1 MFPIISCTILTLVQI
16 VTYISLLEVFAET
29 RPWFQKHKVIV
40 TILATANCI
49 LWAFVLDAYL
59 YIKLV
64 VIALSFFVVA
74 KVVVNAKNTAVS
86 ALAIMY
92 YNFLILLEFI
102 IAMIS
107 MKLELFSVVR
117 EQWEYDFL
125 RLQIVFIE
133 VAILLVITL
142 VSKKNKGKFK
152 EIMRLLETKDWIGIF
167 IITLVSALISSI
179 TAKESGMAEMYH
191 LDLFVAL
198 IGLSTVFMNV
208 AIISLFIQSVKR
220 QKHILESEAI
230 LNRVKNETAL
240 YRSISDNLDR
250 QRKRVHEFDNQLA
263 AIKGML
269 EQGNIKELEEYV
281 NLLEEKK
288 PIEQATIDTKHVIV
302 NAILNTKCEEMQ
314 SKDILF
320 VSKIND
326 LSELTIRDDD
336 LVVLLSNLLNN
347 AIEACE
353 QSVDKV
359 IKMKFVIEDNQIILS
374 VKNSNAELPTQVDGK
389 IVTSKTDHPGEH
401 GIGLKNVEEVVEKYN
416 GAYVIDFDN
425 ELFSISMIIPL

>member
-1 MFPIISCTILTLVQI
+1 MFPIISCTILTLAQI
-16 VTYISLLEVFAET
+16 VAYISLLEVFAET
-29 RPWFQKHKVIV
+29 RPWFQKYKVLI

-64 VIALSFFVVA
+64 TTALSFFVVA
-74 KVVVNAKNTAVS
+74 KVVVNAKSTAIS
-86 ALAIMY
+86 ALAMMY

-102 IAMIS
+102 IAMVS
-107 MKLELFSVVR
+107 MKLELFSTLR

-125 RLQIVFIE
+125 RLEIVLVE
-133 VAILLVITL
+133 VAILIVITFA
-142 VSKKNKGKFK
+142 SKKNKGKFK
-152 EIMRLLETKDWIGIF
+152 EIMRILETKDWIGIF

-208 AIISLFIQSVKR
+208 AIIRLFIKSVKR

-230 LNRVKNETAL
+230 INRVKNETAL
-240 YRSISDNLDR
+240 YRSISDNLDK
-250 QRKRVHEFDNQLA
+250 QRKRAHEFDNQLA

-269 EQGNIKELEEYV
+269 EQGNIKELEAYV
-281 NLLEEKK
+281 NLIEEKK
-288 PIEQATIDTKHVIV
+288 PLEHMVIDSKNVIV

-320 VSKIND
+320 VSRIND
-326 LSELTIRDDD
+326 LSGLTIRDDD

-347 AIEACE
+347 AIEASE

-425 ELFSISMIIPL
+425 ELFSISMMIPL

>member
-29 RPWFQKHKVIV
+29 RPWFQKHKVLV

-64 VIALSFFVVA
+64 ATALSFFGVA

-86 ALAIMY
+86 ALAMMY

-102 IAMIS
+102 IAMVS
-107 MKLELFSVVR
+107 MKLELFSTVR
-117 EQWEYDFL
+117 EQWEYVFL

-133 VAILLVITL
+133 VAILLVITF

-208 AIISLFIQSVKR
+208 AIIRLFIQSVKR

-250 QRKRVHEFDNQLA
+250 QRKRAHEFDNQLA
-263 AIKGML
+263 AIKGMI

-288 PIEQATIDTKHVIV
+288 PIEQVTIDTKHVIV

-353 QSVDKV
+353 QAKEKV
-359 IKMKFVIEDNQIILS
+359 VKMKFVIEDNQIILS
-374 VKNSNAELPTQVDGK
+374 VKNSIAELPTQVDGK
-389 IVTSKTDHPGEH
+389 IVTSKTDHPEEH

-416 GAYVIDFDN
+416 GGYVIDFDN
-425 ELFSISMIIPL
+425 ELFSISMMIPL

>member
-16 VTYISLLEVFAET
+16 VAYISLLEVFTET
-29 RPWFQKHKVIV
+29 RPWFQKHKLLVIM
-40 TILATANCI
+40 LATANGI

-59 YIKLV
+59 YIKLMTT
-64 VIALSFFVVA
+64 ILSFFVIA
-74 KVVVNAKNTAVS
+74 KFVVNAKNTAVS
-86 ALAIMY
+86 ALTMMY
-92 YNFLILLEFI
+92 YNLLILLEFI
-102 IAMIS
+102 IAMVS
-107 MKLELFSVVR
+107 MKLELFSAER

-133 VAILLVITL
+133 VAVLLVITF

-152 EIMRLLETKDWIGIF
+152 EIMRLLETKDWVGIF

-230 LNRVKNETAL
+230 INRVKNETAL
-240 YRSISDNLDR
+240 YRSISDNLDK
-250 QRKRVHEFDNQLA
+250 QRKRAHEFDNQLA

-353 QSVDKV
+353 QSSDKI
-359 IKMKFVIEDNQIILS
+359 IKMKFEIEGNQIILS
-374 VKNSNAELPTQVDGK
+374 VKNSIAGLPTQVDGK
-389 IVTSKTDHPGEH
+389 IVTSKADHPEEH
-401 GIGLKNVEEVVEKYN
+401 GIGLKNVEEVVEKYD
-416 GAYVIDFDN
+416 GAYALKFD
-425 ELFSISMIIPL
+425 EGWFMISMLIPL

>member
-29 RPWFQKHKVIV
+29 RPWFQKHKVLV

-64 VIALSFFVVA
+64 TTVLSYFVIAKF
-74 KVVVNAKNTAVS
+74 VVNAKNTAVS
-86 ALAIMY
+86 ALTMMY
-92 YNFLILLEFI
+92 YNLLILLEYI
-102 IAMIS
+102 IAMVS
-107 MKLELFSVVR
+107 MKLELFSTVR

-125 RLQIVFIE
+125 RLQIVLVE
-133 VAILLVITL
+133 VVILIAIAF

-152 EIMRLLETKDWIGIF
+152 ESMRLLETKDWIGIF

-208 AIISLFIQSVKR
+208 AIIRLFIQSVKR

-250 QRKRVHEFDNQLA
+250 QRKRAHEFDNQLA

-353 QSVDKV
+353 QSSDKI
-359 IKMKFVIEDNQIILS
+359 IKMKFEIEGNQIILS
-374 VKNSNAELPTQVDGK
+374 VKNSIAGLPTQVDGK
-389 IVTSKTDHPGEH
+389 IVTSKADHPEEH

-416 GAYVIDFDN
+416 GGYVIDFDN
-425 ELFSISMIIPL
+425 DLFSISMMIPL

>member
-29 RPWFQKHKVIV
+29 RPWFQKNKVLV

-64 VIALSFFVVA
+64 ATALSFFVVA

-86 ALAIMY
+86 ALAMMY

-102 IAMIS
+102 IAMVS
-107 MKLELFSVVR
+107 MKLELFSAVR

-133 VAILLVITL
+133 VAILLVITF

-152 EIMRLLETKDWIGIF
+152 EIMRLLETKDWVGIF

-208 AIISLFIQSVKR
+208 AIIRLFIQSVKR

-230 LNRVKNETAL
+230 INRVKNETML
-240 YRSISDNLDR
+240 YHSIFDNLDR
-250 QRKRVHEFDNQLA
+250 QKKRAHEFDNQLA

-281 NLLEEKK
+281 NLLNEKK
-288 PIEQATIDTKHVIV
+288 PKEQPIIDTNHVIV
-302 NAILNTKCEEMQ
+302 NAILNTKYVEMRD
-314 SKDILF
+314 KDILF
-320 VSKIND
+320 VMKIND
-326 LSELTIRDDD
+326 LSGLTIRDDD

-353 QSVDKV
+353 QAKEKV
-359 IKMKFVIEDNQIILS
+359 VKMKFVIEDNQIILS
-374 VKNSNAELPTQVDGK
+374 VKNSIAELPTQVDGK
-389 IVTSKTDHPGEH
+389 IVTSKTDHPEEH

-416 GAYVIDFDN
+416 GGYVIDFDN
-425 ELFSISMIIPL
+425 ELFSISMMIPL

>member
-29 RPWFQKHKVIV
+29 RPWFQKHKVLV

-64 VIALSFFVVA
+64 TTVLSYFVIAKF
-74 KVVVNAKNTAVS
+74 VVNAKNTAVS
-86 ALAIMY
+86 ALTMMY
-92 YNFLILLEFI
+92 YNLLILLEFI
-102 IAMIS
+102 IAMVS
-107 MKLELFSVVR
+107 MELELFSTVR

-133 VAILLVITL
+133 VAILLVITF

-152 EIMRLLETKDWIGIF
+152 EIMRLLETKDWVGIF

-208 AIISLFIQSVKR
+208 AIIRLFIQSVKR

-240 YRSISDNLDR
+240 YRSISDNLDK
-250 QRKRVHEFDNQLA
+250 QRKRAHEFDNHLV

-269 EQGNIKELEEYV
+269 EQGDIKELEEYV
-281 NLLEEKK
+281 NLIEEKK
-288 PIEQATIDTKHVIV
+288 PLEHMVIDSKNVIV

-320 VSKIND
+320 VSRIND
-326 LSELTIRDDD
+326 LSGLTIRDDD

-374 VKNSNAELPTQVDGK
+374 VKNSKAELPTQVDGK

-425 ELFSISMIIPL
+425 ELFSISMMIPL

>member
-29 RPWFQKHKVIV
+29 RPWFQKHKVLV

-64 VIALSFFVVA
+64 TTVLSYFVIAKF
-74 KVVVNAKNTAVS
+74 VVNAKNTAVS
-86 ALAIMY
+86 ALTMMY
-92 YNFLILLEFI
+92 YNLLILLEFI
-102 IAMIS
+102 IAMVS
-107 MKLELFSVVR
+107 MELELFSTVR

-125 RLQIVFIE
+125 RLQIVLVE
-133 VAILLVITL
+133 VVILIAIFV
-142 VSKKNKGKFK
+142 VGKKNKGKLK
-152 EIMRLLETKDWIGIF
+152 EIMRLLETRDWVGIF
-167 IITLVSALISSI
+167 IISFVSSLIISI
-179 TAKESGMAEMYH
+179 TAKESGMVDMYH
-191 LDLFVAL
+191 LDLFIVL

-208 AIISLFIQSVKR
+208 AIIRLFIQSVKR

-230 LNRVKNETAL
+230 MSRVKNETAL
-240 YRSISDNLDR
+240 YRSIFDNLDR
-250 QRKRVHEFDNQLA
+250 QKKRAHEFDNQLA

-281 NLLEEKK
+281 NLLNEKK
-288 PIEQATIDTKHVIV
+288 PKEQPIIDTNHVIV
-302 NAILNTKCEEMQ
+302 NAILNTKYVEMRD
-314 SKDILF
+314 KDILF
-320 VSKIND
+320 VMKIND
-326 LSELTIRDDD
+326 LSGLTIRDDD

-353 QSVDKV
+353 QAKEKV
-359 IKMKFVIEDNQIILS
+359 VKMKFVIEDNQIILS
-374 VKNSNAELPTQVDGK
+374 VKNSIAELPTQVDGK
-389 IVTSKTDHPGEH
+389 IVTSKTDHPEEH

-416 GAYVIDFDN
+416 GGYVIDFDN
-425 ELFSISMIIPL
+425 ELFSISMMIPL

>member
-1 MFPIISCTILTLVQI
+1 MFPIIFCTIFTLVQM
-16 VTYISLLEVFAET
+16 VQYISLLEVFTET
-29 RPWFQKHKVIV
+29 RPWFQKHKVLV

-49 LWAFVLDAYL
+49 LWAFVFDKYL
-59 YIKLV
+59 YVKTV
-64 VIALSFFVVA
+64 VAILSFFVIT
-74 KVVVNAKNTAVS
+74 KVVVNVKNTVAS
-86 ALAIMY
+86 ALSMMY
-92 YNFLILLEFI
+92 YNFMI
-102 IAMIS
+102 IFEYCVIVLVAKID
-107 MKLELFSVVR
+107 LFRNVN
-117 EQWEYDFL
+117 EQWKPYV
-125 RLQIVFIE
+125 LQLQGTI
-133 VAILLVITL
+133 LVIIVYTAIIIFA
-142 VSKKNKGKFK
+142 KKNKGKLN
-152 EIMRLLETKDWIGIF
+152 ETMRLLETKDWIGIF
-167 IITLVSALISSI
+167 TIMFVSYCIIIIAVEKTDLAV
-179 TAKESGMAEMYH
+179 TYH
-191 LDLFVAL
+191 IDLLVAL

-208 AIISLFIQSVKR
+208 AIIRLFIQSVKR

-250 QRKRVHEFDNQLA
+250 QRKRAHEFDNQLA
-263 AIKGML
+263 AIKGMI

-353 QSVDKV
+353 QSSDKI
-359 IKMKFVIEDNQIILS
+359 IKMKFEIEGNQIILS
-374 VKNSNAELPTQVDGK
+374 VKNSIVGLPTQVDGK
-389 IVTSKTDHPGEH
+389 IVTSKADHPEEH
-401 GIGLKNVEEVVEKYN
+401 GIGLKNVEEVVEKYD
-416 GAYVIDFDN
+416 GAYALKFD
-425 ELFSISMIIPL
+425 EGWFMISMMIPL

>member
-29 RPWFQKHKVIV
+29 RPWFQKNKVLV
-40 TILATANCI
+40 TILVTANCI

-64 VIALSFFVVA
+64 ATALSFFVVA

-86 ALAIMY
+86 ALAMMY

-102 IAMIS
+102 IAMVS

-133 VAILLVITL
+133 VAILLVITF

-152 EIMRLLETKDWIGIF
+152 EIMRLLETKDWVGIF

-208 AIISLFIQSVKR
+208 AIIRLFIQSVKR

-230 LNRVKNETAL
+230 INRVKNETML
-240 YRSISDNLDR
+240 YRSIFDNLDR
-250 QRKRVHEFDNQLA
+250 QKKRAHEFDNQLA

-281 NLLEEKK
+281 NLLNEKK
-288 PIEQATIDTKHVIV
+288 PKEQPIIDTNHVIV
-302 NAILNTKCEEMQ
+302 NAILNTKYVEMRD
-314 SKDILF
+314 KDILF
-320 VSKIND
+320 VMKIND
-326 LSELTIRDDD
+326 LSGLTIRDDD

-353 QSVDKV
+353 QAKEKV
-359 IKMKFVIEDNQIILS
+359 VKMKFVIEDSQIILS
-374 VKNSNAELPTQVDGK
+374 VKNSIAELPTQVDGK
-389 IVTSKTDHPGEH
+389 IVTSKTDHPEEH

-416 GAYVIDFDN
+416 GGYVIDFDN
-425 ELFSISMIIPL
+425 ELFSISMMIPL

>member
-1 MFPIISCTILTLVQI
+1 MLPIISCTILTLVQI
-16 VTYISLLEVFAET
+16 VTYISLLEVFADT
-29 RPWFQKHKVIV
+29 RPWFQKHKVLV

-64 VIALSFFVVA
+64 ATALSFFVVA

-86 ALAIMY
+86 ALAMMY

-102 IAMIS
+102 IAMVS
-107 MKLELFSVVR
+107 MKLELFSAVR

-133 VAILLVITL
+133 VAVLLVITF

-208 AIISLFIQSVKR
+208 AIIRLFIQSVKR

-230 LNRVKNETAL
+230 INRVKNETAL
-240 YRSISDNLDR
+240 YRSISDNLDK
-250 QRKRVHEFDNQLA
+250 QRKRAHEFDNQLA

-269 EQGNIKELEEYV
+269 EQGNIKELEAYV
-281 NLLEEKK
+281 NLVEEKK
-288 PIEQATIDTKHVIV
+288 PLEHMVIDSKNVIV

-320 VSKIND
+320 VSRIND
-326 LSELTIRDDD
+326 LSGLTIRDDD

-374 VKNSNAELPTQVDGK
+374 VKNSIAELPTQVDGK
-389 IVTSKTDHPGEH
+389 IVTSKTDHPEEH

-416 GAYVIDFDN
+416 GGYVIDFDN
-425 ELFSISMIIPL
+425 ELFSISMMIPL

>member
-29 RPWFQKHKVIV
+29 RPWFQKHKVLV

-64 VIALSFFVVA
+64 ATALSFFVVA

-86 ALAIMY
+86 ALAMMY

-102 IAMIS
+102 IAMVS
-107 MKLELFSVVR
+107 MKLELFSTVR

-133 VAILLVITL
+133 VAILLVITF

-208 AIISLFIQSVKR
+208 AIIRLFIQSVKR

-240 YRSISDNLDR
+240 YQSISDYLDK
-250 QRKRVHEFDNQLA
+250 QRKRAHEFDNQLD

-281 NLLEEKK
+281 NILKEKK
-288 PIEQATIDTKHVIV
+288 PKERPIIDTNHVIV
-302 NAILNTKCEEMQ
+302 NAILNTKYEEMRH
-314 SKDILF
+314 KGILF
-320 VSKIND
+320 VMKIND
-326 LSELTIRDDD
+326 LSELTIHDDD

-353 QSVDKV
+353 QAKEKV
-359 IKMKFVIEDNQIILS
+359 VKMKFVIEGNQIILS
-374 VKNSNAELPTQVDGK
+374 VKNSIAELPTQVDGK
-389 IVTSKTDHPGEH
+389 IVTSKTDHPEEH
-401 GIGLKNVEEVVEKYN
+401 GIGLKNVEEVVEKYD
-416 GAYVIDFDN
+416 GGYVIDFDN
-425 ELFSISMIIPL
+425 ELFSISMMIPL

>member
-29 RPWFQKHKVIV
+29 RPWFQKHKMLV

-64 VIALSFFVVA
+64 TTVLSYFVIAKF
-74 KVVVNAKNTAVS
+74 VVNAKNTAVS
-86 ALAIMY
+86 ALTMMY
-92 YNFLILLEFI
+92 YNLLILLEFI
-102 IAMIS
+102 IAMVS
-107 MKLELFSVVR
+107 MELELFNTVR

-133 VAILLVITL
+133 VAILLVITF

-208 AIISLFIQSVKR
+208 AIIRLFIQSVKR

-250 QRKRVHEFDNQLA
+250 QRKRAHEFDNQLA

-353 QSVDKV
+353 QAKEKV
-359 IKMKFVIEDNQIILS
+359 VKMKFVIEDSQIILS
-374 VKNSNAELPTQVDGK
+374 VKNSIAELPTQVDGK
-389 IVTSKTDHPGEH
+389 IVTSKTDHPEEH

-416 GAYVIDFDN
+416 GGYVIDFDN
-425 ELFSISMIIPL
+425 ELFSISMMIPL

>member
-1 MFPIISCTILTLVQI
+1 MLPIISCTILTLVQI
-16 VTYISLLEVFAET
+16 VTYISLLEVFADT
-29 RPWFQKHKVIV
+29 RPWFQKHKVLV

-86 ALAIMY
+86 ALAMMY

-250 QRKRVHEFDNQLA
+250 QRKRAHEFDNQLA

-326 LSELTIRDDD
+326 LSGLTIRDDD

-416 GAYVIDFDN
+416 GGYVIDFDN
-425 ELFSISMIIPL
+425 ELFSISMMIPL

>member
-29 RPWFQKHKVIV
+29 RPWFQKHKMLV

-64 VIALSFFVVA
+64 TTVLSYFVIAKF
-74 KVVVNAKNTAVS
+74 VVNAKNTAVS
-86 ALAIMY
+86 ALTMMY
-92 YNFLILLEFI
+92 YNLLILLEFI
-102 IAMIS
+102 IAMVS
-107 MKLELFSVVR
+107 MKLELFSAER

-133 VAILLVITL
+133 VAILLVITF

-208 AIISLFIQSVKR
+208 AIIRLFIQSVKR

-250 QRKRVHEFDNQLA
+250 QRKRAHEFDNQLA

-353 QSVDKV
+353 QAKEKV
-359 IKMKFVIEDNQIILS
+359 VKMKFVIEDSQIILS
-374 VKNSNAELPTQVDGK
+374 VKNSIAELPTQVDGK
-389 IVTSKTDHPGEH
+389 IVTSKTDHPEEH

-416 GAYVIDFDN
+416 GGYVIDFDN
-425 ELFSISMIIPL
+425 ELFSISMMIPL

>member
-1 MFPIISCTILTLVQI
+1 MFPIVSCTILTLVQI

-29 RPWFQKHKVIV
+29 RSWFQKHKVLVI
-40 TILATANCI
+40 ILATANCI

-64 VIALSFFVVA
+64 ATALSFFVVA

-86 ALAIMY
+86 ALAMMY

-102 IAMIS
+102 IAMVS

-133 VAILLVITL
+133 IAILLVIAF

-167 IITLVSALISSI
+167 IITLVSAMISSI

-240 YRSISDNLDR
+240 YRSISDNLDK
-250 QRKRVHEFDNQLA
+250 QRKRAHEFDNQLT

-281 NLLEEKK
+281 KLLEEKK
-288 PIEQATIDTKHVIV
+288 PKERPIIDTNHVIV
-302 NAILNTKCEEMQ
+302 NAILNTKYVEMRD
-314 SKDILF
+314 KDILF
-320 VSKIND
+320 VMKIND
-326 LSELTIRDDD
+326 LSGLTIHDDD

-353 QSVDKV
+353 QAKEKV
-359 IKMKFVIEDNQIILS
+359 VKMKFVIEDNQIILS
-374 VKNSNAELPTQVDGK
+374 VKNSIADLPTQVDGK
-389 IVTSKTDHPGEH
+389 IVTSKTEHPEEH

-416 GAYVIDFDN
+416 GGYVIDFDN
-425 ELFSISMIIPL
+425 ELFSISMMIPL